1 MEIWSNGQA
10 KIRRMSAGFALIG
23 LQNLNDFLDENPK
36 NAALIKALYWPLMNR
51 GANKL
56 IQNVHAEVQL
66 LSTGARVIGLVIP
79 QKNVAFPD
87 ESYVASPYGQYVDYG
102 RYETAL
108 ELGKLRW
115 LNILANRV
123 FDLLGKICRRA
134 KFDQVVLI
142 DNLLFSTNLYPQ
154 TVDYDLDAMHQF
166 LLKQFPDRA
175 LVFRSIC
182 PEVYPAWFEALKKL
196 RYKAVFSRQ
205 VYLLRAHEGAH
216 RLKRALEIDTRLAKK
231 QKHLRWSELQVG
243 EEAHLERILE
253 LYNQLY
259 LEKYARLNPQYSL
272 EFIQHLF
279 SGGIIRIKALW
290 HGEKIVAFTGYF
302 TLDGVMINPL
312 IGYDQSYPQKEGLY
326 RLLTMETMLEAE
338 KQGMLLNMSSGA
350 AHFKRLRGAQAFLEF
365 NLVYDR
371 HLSFFRRLPWAMTRA
386 IAVPTI
392 WLVRRYGL

>member
-1 MEIWSNGQA
+1 
-10 KIRRMSAGFALIG
+10 MSAGFTLIDS
-23 LQNLNDFLDENPK
+23 QNLNDFLDENPE
-36 NAALIKALYWPLMNR
+36 NAALIKALYLPLMDQ
-51 GANKL
+51 GTSTL

-66 LSTGARVIGLVIP
+66 LSTGTRVIGLVLP

-115 LNILANRV
+115 LNILANKV

-142 DNLLFSTNLYPQ
+142 DNLLFSTNLYPL
-154 TVDYDLDAMHQF
+154 TIDYDLNALHQF
-166 LLKQFPDRA
+166 LLQQFPDRA

-182 PEVYPAWFEALKKL
+182 PEVYPAWFEGLKKL

-216 RLKRALEIDTRLAKK
+216 RLKRALEIDTRLANK

-243 EEAHLERILE
+243 EEFYLVRILE

>member
-1 MEIWSNGQA
+1 
-10 KIRRMSAGFALIG
+10 
-23 LQNLNDFLDENPK
+23 
-36 NAALIKALYWPLMNR
+36 
-51 GANKL
+51 
-56 IQNVHAEVQL
+56 VQL
-66 LSTGARVIGLVIP
+66 LNTGTRVIGLVLP
-79 QKNVAFPD
+79 QKQAAFPD

-115 LNILANRV
+115 LNFLANQV

-142 DNLLFSTNLYPQ
+142 DNLLFSTNLYPR
-154 TVDYDLDAMHQF
+154 TIDYDLEALHLF

-182 PEVYPAWFEALKKL
+182 PEVYPIWFEALKKL

-243 EEAHLERILE
+243 EEVHLERILE

-279 SGGIIRIKALW
+279 TGGIIRIKALW
-290 HGEKIVAFTGYF
+290 HGDKIVAFTGYF

>member
-1 MEIWSNGQA
+1 
-10 KIRRMSAGFALIG
+10 MSTGFTLSDAR
-23 LQNLNDFLDENPK
+23 NLNDFLDENPE
-36 NAALIKALYWPLMNR
+36 NAALIKALYLPLMVR
-51 GANKL
+51 GTNQL

-66 LSTGARVIGLVIP
+66 LSTGARVLGLVLP
-79 QKNVAFPD
+79 QKQAAFPD

-115 LNILANRV
+115 LNFLANQV

-142 DNLLFSTNLYPQ
+142 DNLLFSTNLYPR
-154 TVDYDLDAMHQF
+154 TIDYDLDALHQF

-182 PEVYPAWFEALKKL
+182 PEVYPAWYEALKNL

-216 RLKRALEIDTRLAKK
+216 RLKRALEIDTRLANK

-243 EEAHLERILE
+243 EEVHLERILE

-279 SGGIIRIKALW
+279 TGGIIRIKALW

-312 IGYDQSYPQKEGLY
+312 IGYDQAYPQKEGLY